1 MEQKDNK
8 LIVITG
14 CDSGIGKS
22 LASVLLKLGYSV
34 AVSYLDQNHF
44 EDEPNAYVKKMDL
57 LKSDEVEEF
66 CAFVKKV
73 CEGGLSLEA
82 VVTNSAI
89 ALGGPVENV
98 PMDFYRKSF
107 DVNFF
112 GAVQVIKAFI
122 PELIRS
128 RGRIMIIGSMAGKVA
143 LPYMSAYA
151 STKFALE
158 GFCDSLRREMNPF
171 GIKTIIV
178 EHGGIAT
185 PIWNKAK
192 SQDTS
197 FVDEKYLESLYQ
209 FRDGFLEA
217 GNRGMDVDLA
227 AYDTA
232 KALLA
237 KKPKPRY
244 IIAGNKLVS
253 KIESIAPDL
262 IIDMAVKKMFKMNYG
277 KKS

>member
-1 MEQKDNK
+1 MKQKDNK

-22 LASVLLKLGYSV
+22 LASVFLKLGYSV
-34 AVSYLDQNHF
+34 ALSYLDQNHF
-44 EDEPNAYVKKMDL
+44 EGEPNAYAQKMDL
-57 LKSDEVEEF
+57 LKPDEVEEF
-66 CAFVKKV
+66 CAYVKNI
-73 CEGGLSLEA
+73 CEEGISLQA
-82 VVTNSAI
+82 VVTNSGI
-89 ALGGPVENV
+89 ALGGPVENI

-107 DVNFF
+107 EVNFF

-122 PELIRS
+122 PELIRNK
-128 RGRIMIIGSMAGKVA
+128 GRIMIIGSMAGKVA

-192 SQDTS
+192 SQDVS
-197 FVDEKYLESLYQ
+197 FVDEKYLESLNK
-209 FRDGFLEA
+209 FRENFLEA
-217 GNRGMDVDLA
+217 GNHGMDVELA

-232 KALLA
+232 KALIS
-237 KKPKPRY
+237 KKPKARY
-244 IIAGNKLVS
+244 IIAGNRLVS
-253 KIESIAPDL
+253 KIESITPDV
-262 IIDMAVKKMFKMNYG
+262 IIDMAVKKMFKMDYG
-277 KKS
+277 KKA